1 MATIRELSQT
11 FFIIFVYSPKLCDNK
26 HMFGLSSK
34 ELAVL
39 KQLSTPHK
47 IQDFLDKLPIN
58 YEKDGDTCY
67 SPRMA
72 LRAGK
77 AHCIEGAL
85 IAAVSLWLQGE
96 RPLLLDLKTLDINID
111 SDHVVALYKKNG
123 YFGAIS
129 KTNRAVLRFRDP
141 IYKTVRELALS
152 YFHEYFLPT
161 TGQKTLRSYSRPFSL
176 ARFGTDW
183 VTSEEG
189 LWDIAEALDNSPH
202 FSLIPKGN
210 EKYLR
215 HSSHI
220 ERKASIIPEWKKE
233 NPRT

>member
-1 MATIRELSQT
+1 
-11 FFIIFVYSPKLCDNK
+11 
-26 HMFGLSSK
+26 MFGLSSK

-39 KQLSTPHK
+39 RRLSTPQK

-58 YEKDGDTCY
+58 YEKNGETCH
-67 SPRMA
+67 SPRLA

-85 IAAVSLWLQGE
+85 ITAVALWLQGE
-96 RPLLLDLKTLDINID
+96 KPLLLDLKTLNINID

-123 YFGAIS
+123 YWGAIS
-129 KTNRAVLRFRDP
+129 KTNHAVLRFRDP

-176 ARFGTDW
+176 ARFGHKW
-183 VTSEEG
+183 ITSEEG
-189 LWDIAEALDNSPH
+189 LWHIAEALDESPH
-202 FSLIPKGN
+202 FPIIPKGSG
-210 EKYLR
+210 KHLR
-215 HSSHI
+215 PSSPI
-220 ERKASIIPEWKKE
+220 ERKAGSITEWSKKDK
-233 NPRT
+233 RT